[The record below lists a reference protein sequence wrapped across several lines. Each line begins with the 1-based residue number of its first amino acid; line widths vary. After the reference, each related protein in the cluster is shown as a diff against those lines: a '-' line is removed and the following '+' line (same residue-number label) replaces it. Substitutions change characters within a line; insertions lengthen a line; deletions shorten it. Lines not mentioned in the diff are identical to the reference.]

1 MRAPLCALV
10 ALLAHA
16 VAVPASAQIEEDG
29 TSLSPPRATGV
40 EARGEDL
47 PPVPPPPSPYG
58 APRYVD
64 GASAV
69 QPPSSAS
76 TTDVRIPSRIATRLR
91 VLEGNFQALAAR
103 SGNNILDGV
112 LSLVT
117 GGLVVGIAGWQ
128 WSEDKQLGGY
138 LLLWGGASLARG
150 VFDLTLTPN
159 VARPSVAFTHM
170 PMRTLAEVEARLAFG
185 EQALGDIARRA
196 RLSRILEASVNMA
209 VGAAAIP
216 LYLAPNDFAFD
227 SPFDYF
233 VVIGSGISILSGL
246 ISLLSRSDAE
256 RRWRAYEELRDR
268 LEATEEASLDPPRRV
283 RFVGVG
289 GGPLPSGAAVRTH
302 WSF

>member
-1 MRAPLCALV
+1 MRALLCALV
-10 ALLAHA
+10 ALLTTS
-16 VAVPASAQIEEDG
+16 PALAQIEDG
-29 TSLSPPRATGV
+29 SSLSPPSGGANNGAETTAL
-40 EARGEDL
+40 E
-47 PPVPPPPSPYG
+47 PVPPPPPSTYG
-58 APRYVD
+58 TPRYIF
-64 GASAV
+64 GEPAA
-69 QPPSSAS
+69 QPR
-76 TTDVRIPSRIATRLR
+76 TDVQIPSRIATRLR

-103 SGNNILDGV
+103 SGNKILDGV

-138 LLLWGGASLARG
+138 LMLWGGASVARG

-185 EQALGDIARRA
+185 EQALEDIARRA
-196 RLSRILEASVNMA
+196 RLSRILESSLNMA

-216 LYLAPNDFAFD
+216 LYLAPNDFSFD

-233 VVIGSGISILSGL
+233 VVLGSGISIISGL
-246 ISLLSRSDAE
+246 INLLSRTNAE
-256 RRWRAYEELRDR
+256 RRWQAYEELRDR
-268 LEATEEASLDPPRRV
+268 LSTDDEATVAPRPRM
-283 RFVGVG
+283 RFVGIG
-289 GGPLPSGAAVRTH
+289 GGPLPGGGAVSSR

>member
-1 MRAPLCALV
+1 MRALLCASV
-10 ALLAHA
+10 ALLTTS
-16 VAVPASAQIEEDG
+16 SAFAQVEDG
-29 TSLSPPRATGV
+29 SSLSPPAAP
-40 EARGEDL
+40 EAEGAESAEL
-47 PPVPPPPSPYG
+47 EPVPPPPTTDYG
-58 APRYVD
+58 APRYVFG
-64 GASAV
+64 GA
-69 QPPSSAS
+69 PPPPTVDA
-76 TTDVRIPSRIATRLR
+76 RIPSRLATRLR

-103 SGNNILDGV
+103 SGNKVLDGV

-138 LLLWGGASLARG
+138 LLLWGGASVARG

-159 VARPSVAFTHM
+159 IARPSVAFTHM

-185 EQALGDIARRA
+185 EQALEDIARRA
-196 RLSRILEASVNMA
+196 RLARILESSLNMA

-233 VVIGSGISILSGL
+233 VVIGSGISIISGL
-246 ISLLSRSDAE
+246 INLLSRTDAE
-256 RRWRAYEELRDR
+256 RRWQAYEELRDR
-268 LEATEEASLDPPRRV
+268 LGDDDAGEERAGRTPRL

-289 GGPLPSGAAVRTH
+289 GGPLPGGGGVSTQ